1 MLPNCH
7 LGSGSEQ
14 GLPRFLGRCPLMGCD
29 RISWVVKCKPAI
41 LQQQFNNYFSF
52 FFFFSPC
59 IFPLPHL
66 ISAVATYVTT
76 ISK

>member
-52 FFFFSPC
+52 FFFPPAFSL
-59 IFPLPHL
+59 FL
-66 ISAVATYVTT
+66 I
-76 ISK
+76 